1 MNLPG
6 IEWPSTS
13 IKPNCPSPAQ
23 HNLFID
29 ILADHGMSQI
39 VDQPTRGEN
48 TLDLIAVN
56 YLTLANRTEIL
67 LGISDHNAVFA
78 EILILDPKGTVMRRE
93 RFPFIRKQ
101 FGKELLAKLS
111 PQINIFKSMLTLKVP
126 IVYGINSNLICTQLL
141 RNMYRTNAV
150 PHVIGPH
157 GFLLRYVTF

>member
-13 IKPNCPSPAQ
+13 IKPNWPSPAQ

-29 ILADHGMSQI
+29 VLANHGMSQI
-39 VDQPTRGEN
+39 VDQRTRGEN
-48 TLDLIAVN
+48 TLDFIAVN

-67 LGISDHNAVFA
+67 PGISDHDALFA
-78 EILILDPKGTVMRRE
+78 EIDITPKRHVRVRE
-93 RFPFIRKQ
+93 RFPFIRKLI
-101 FGKELLAKLS
+101 GKELLAKLS
-111 PQINIFKSMLTLKVP
+111 PQINIFESVLTLKVP

-141 RNMYRTNAV
+141 RNMYRTNAI
-150 PHVIGPH
+150 PHVISPH